1 MLAGQ
6 GNWPLRRGY
15 RAACTAG
22 AAERFASHANPG
34 KGQPGGSQERRSLA
48 LVSAQRKINY
58 RNDAGF
64 EGATLER
71 TTLGGSAAAMLP
83 PSPSRF
89 FLRSYLYCASSLPG
103 SLPS

>member
-6 GNWPLRRGY
+6 GNRPLRRGY
-15 RAACTAG
+15 RAACTAC
-22 AAERFASHANPG
+22 AAHRFASHAHPG

-48 LVSAQRKINY
+48 LVSAQRKINC

-64 EGATLER
+64 EGTTLEG

-83 PSPSRF
+83 PSPWTF
-89 FLRSYLYCASSLPG
+89 FPGSYLYPGLSLRV
-103 SLPS
+103 